1 MLESGPRGRD
11 RDAGARDLP
20 SARRAPR
27 WFDPR
32 ARDAGSWA
40 FILNRL
46 TGLGLTFYL
55 GLHLV
60 VLNKLAQGPRAYDDF
75 VAFSQ
80 SPLIKI
86 GEVVLVA
93 AVLFHGLN
101 GVRLTLHAFGIGIRH
116 QKKLLAVVLLG
127 TVFTSILLALRLFGE

>member
-1 MLESGPRGRD
+1 MLESERSHQ
-11 RDAGARDLP
+11 GARARSIP
-20 SARRAPR
+20 SPGKAPR

-32 ARDAGSWA
+32 AKDAGSWG

-60 VLNKLAQGPRAYDDF
+60 VLNKLAQGPQAYDDF
-75 VAFSQ
+75 VAFSH
-80 SPLIKI
+80 SLFIKL
-86 GEVVLVA
+86 GEVVLIA

-101 GVRLTLHAFGIGIRH
+101 GLRLTLHAFGIGVRY
-116 QKKLLAVVLLG
+116 QKKLLILVLAGSTLA
-127 TVFTSILLALRLFGE
+127 SILFAIRLFGE

>member
-1 MLESGPRGRD
+1 MLESEIRNQ
-11 RDAGARDLP
+11 DARTRNSP
-20 SARRAPR
+20 SPGEAPH

-32 ARDAGSWA
+32 TRDAGSWA

-60 VLNKLAQGPRAYDDF
+60 VLNKLAQGPQAYDDF
-75 VAFSQ
+75 IAFSQ
-80 SPLIKI
+80 SSLIKL
-86 GEVVLVA
+86 GEVVLIA

-101 GVRLTLHAFGIGIRH
+101 GLRLTLHAFGIGMRY
-116 QKKLLAVVLLG
+116 QKKLLVLVLVGTILASVLFAV
-127 TVFTSILLALRLFGE
+127 RLFGE